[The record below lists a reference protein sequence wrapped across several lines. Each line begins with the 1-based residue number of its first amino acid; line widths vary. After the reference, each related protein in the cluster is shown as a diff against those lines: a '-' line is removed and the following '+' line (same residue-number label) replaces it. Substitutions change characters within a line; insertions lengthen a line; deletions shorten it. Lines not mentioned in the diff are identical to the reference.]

1 MRNNLTSKFGKLYS
15 REEKRRE
22 EKRREEKRREELN
35 YALLLARSK
44 LLRSVIP
51 YG

>member
-22 EKRREEKRREELN
+22 EKRREEKRREEKRR
-35 YALLLARSK
+35 A
-44 LLRSVIP
+44 
-51 YG
+51 

>member
-1 MRNNLTSKFGKLYS
+1 MIKNLTSNFEKIYS

-22 EKRREEKRREELN
+22 GREELN

>member
-1 MRNNLTSKFGKLYS
+1 MRNNLTSNFEKIYS
-15 REEKRRE
+15 RE

>member
-1 MRNNLTSKFGKLYS
+1 MIKNLTSNFEKIYS
-15 REEKRRE
+15 REEKRR
-22 EKRREEKRREELN
+22 KRREGREELN

>member
-1 MRNNLTSKFGKLYS
+1 MINNLTSNFEKIYS
-15 REEKRRE
+15 
-22 EKRREEKRREELN
+22 REELN